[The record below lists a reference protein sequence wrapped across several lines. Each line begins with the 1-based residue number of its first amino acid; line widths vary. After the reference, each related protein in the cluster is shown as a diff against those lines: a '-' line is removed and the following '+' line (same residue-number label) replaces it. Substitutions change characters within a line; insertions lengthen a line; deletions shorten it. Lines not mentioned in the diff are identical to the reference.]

1 MAESECSYVAKLNIM
16 KKISTKKGFTVVELI
31 IVLSIMMLL
40 VVVVSTFQ
48 KDIFSLNT
56 NVQSNLNAQLDARH
70 LVKVIV
76 TELRKTSQ
84 SPLGSYPIE
93 LASTTGVTFYTDVGN
108 NGTIDKVRYFLSGS
122 TIRRGVITPSGN
134 PLTYNSGSE
143 VLTTI
148 MDSVVSSSTLPIF
161 QYYSSAYDGTNGALA
176 TPVDIAS
183 IRLVKINIIID
194 KDPNREPAPLVVTS
208 NVTLRNLKDNF

>member
-1 MAESECSYVAKLNIM
+1 MNKQN
-16 KKISTKKGFTVVELI
+16 TKKGFTVVELLVAI
-31 IVLSIMMLL
+31 SIMMLL
-40 VVVVSTFQ
+40 LLVVSNFQ

-56 NVQSNLNAQLDARH
+56 NLQNNLNAQLDARH
-70 LVKVIV
+70 LIKVMV

-84 SPLGSYPIE
+84 SSLGSYPIE
-93 LASTTGVTFYTDVGN
+93 VASSTGITFYSDVGN
-108 NGTIDKVRYFLSGS
+108 NGSIDKVRYFLSGN
-122 TIRRGVITPSGN
+122 TIRRGVITPTGN
-134 PLTYNSGSE
+134 PLVYNSGSE

-148 MDSVVSSSTLPIF
+148 MNSVVSSSTLPIF
-161 QYYSSAYDGTNGALA
+161 QYYSSAYDGTNASLA

-194 KDPNREPAPLVVTS
+194 KDPNRSPVQLVVTS